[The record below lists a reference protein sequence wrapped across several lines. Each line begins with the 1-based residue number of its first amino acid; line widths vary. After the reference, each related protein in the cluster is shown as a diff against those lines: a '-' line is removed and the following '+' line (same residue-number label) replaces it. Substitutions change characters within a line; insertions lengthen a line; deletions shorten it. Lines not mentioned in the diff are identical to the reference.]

1 MKTSKK
7 KFKNIGVLGGTFDP
21 PHFGHLRISTFSIK
35 KLKLEKLIWAVTKKN
50 PFKQKPVL
58 SLKKRINLFKKITNK
73 TKKIKVMSFDHKIK
87 SSRSIDLI
95 KFLIRKN
102 VNLFF
107 LIGSDNLVNLHKWE
121 HWEKIGNFSKIVV
134 FPRSGYIKKIL
145 TSRAYRKLG
154 KKSIILI
161 KSKMVNISSSKIR
174 KNYLKFKN

>member
-1 MKTSKK
+1 MKPSKK

-58 SLKKRINLFKKITNK
+58 SLKKRINLCKKITNK

-107 LIGSDNLVNLHKWE
+107 
-121 HWEKIGNFSKIVV
+121 
-134 FPRSGYIKKIL
+134 
-145 TSRAYRKLG
+145 
-154 KKSIILI
+154 
-161 KSKMVNISSSKIR
+161 
-174 KNYLKFKN
+174 

>member
-1 MKTSKK
+1 MKTFKR

-21 PHFGHLRISTFSIK
+21 PHFGHLKISTFSIK

-58 SLKKRINLFKKITNK
+58 SLKKIIKLFKKII
-73 TKKIKVMSFDHKIK
+73 KKKKKKNFDYKKK

-107 LIGSDNLVNLHKWE
+107 LI
-121 HWEKIGNFSKIVV
+121 
-134 FPRSGYIKKIL
+134 
-145 TSRAYRKLG
+145 
-154 KKSIILI
+154 
-161 KSKMVNISSSKIR
+161 
-174 KNYLKFKN
+174 